1 MSAYRIST
9 PGQHSAL
16 VAQILQQQ
24 AKLARTQAQVASG
37 NRILSPADDPVG
49 ATRIIGIERAQAQLE
64 QYGKNAGIAAD
75 RLSLGEQSLSNL
87 NTLLQR
93 VRELTLQANSGAID
107 DVSMTSIATELKAR
121 VGELQQIANRQDGNG
136 EYLFAGFSTG
146 TQPFQGSG
154 GSVSYLGDQGVRKLQ
169 ISGSQ
174 SIADG
179 LQGQQVFMEIP
190 EGNGTF
196 IATAGS
202 NTGTGIIGVQQVL
215 DHAAWN
221 AAGTAAATA
230 APPRAHAYTVRFTDP
245 DADGRADTWEL
256 LDANGNAVLD
266 NGAPPAPVT
275 GSYADG
281 GTISFDGVQ
290 FTMTGQP
297 AAGDTFTVRE
307 AGTESMFKTLDDLI
321 NALGQGSNNPQQR
334 AALGNNIN
342 KALAQLDQGMSHAIN
357 LRTEVGARLSQLDTA
372 ATLRDDV
379 NLTLATSLTDL
390 KDLDY
395 AQAISTLN
403 QQMVGLQAAQQAY
416 SRIGQMSLFDYLR

>member
-24 AKLARTQAQVASG
+24 VRLAKTQAQVASG
-37 NRILSPADDPVG
+37 NKILSPADDPVG
-49 ATRIIGIERAQAQLE
+49 ATRIIGIERAQAQLT
-64 QYGKNAGIAAD
+64 QYGKNAGIAGD
-75 RLSLGEQSLSNL
+75 RLGLGEQSLADL

-93 VRELTLQANSGAID
+93 VRELTLQANSGAVD
-107 DVSMTSIATELKAR
+107 DVSLKSIATELKAR

-146 TQPFQGSG
+146 TQPFSGSG
-154 GSVSYLGDQGVRKLQ
+154 GNVAYVGDQGVRKLQ

-196 IATAGS
+196 IATPGS
-202 NTGTGIIGVQQVL
+202 NAGTGIVGVQQVL
-215 DHAAWN
+215 DYAQWN
-221 AAGTAAATA
+221 AAGAAAA
-230 APPRAHAYTVRFTDP
+230 AAIPPRAHAYTVRFSDP
-245 DADGRADTWEL
+245 DGDGTAETWEL

-275 GSYADG
+275 GTYAEG
-281 GTISFDGVQ
+281 GTINFDGVQ
-290 FTMTGQP
+290 FTLTGKP
-297 AAGDTFTVRE
+297 AAGDTFAVRP
-307 AGTESMFKTLDDLI
+307 AATESMFRTLDDLI
-321 NALGQGSNNPQQR
+321 NAVSSGSGSPQQR
-334 AALGNNIN
+334 AVLGNHIN
-342 KALAQLDQGMSHAIN
+342 KALAQIDQGMSHAIN
-357 LRTEVGARLSQLDTA
+357 LRTEVGARLASLDTA
-372 ATLRDDV
+372 ESLREDV
-379 NLTLATSLTDL
+379 GLTLAGSLSEL

-403 QQMVGLQAAQQAY
+403 QQMTGLQAAQAAY
-416 SRIGQMSLFDYLR
+416 ARIGQMSLFDYLR